1 MVRFAL
7 ALFLLA
13 PAFANADLLS
23 DLARNAEIL
32 DVQLSPT
39 GEYLG
44 VLREV
49 DDKRTAVFF
58 SFPAMKPLSVMEFPG
73 RNEVGDFW
81 WVGDERIIA
90 SVVFERD
97 RFEEELGWGELYGMN
112 VDGSKGEHLYG
123 VRASQDAKGGLTRS
137 KTSEYGSAQIIDQ
150 LWDDEKNVL
159 VSITKWNLTGGYRRV
174 VEYAN

>member
-13 PAFANADLLS
+13 PAFASADLIR

-44 VLREV
+44 VLRELE
-49 DDKRTAVFF
+49 DKRTAVFF
-58 SFPAMKPLSVMEFPG
+58 SFPSMKPLSVMEFPG

-81 WVGDERIIA
+81 W
-90 SVVFERD
+90 
-97 RFEEELGWGELYGMN
+97 LGL
-112 VDGSKGEHLYG
+112 D
-123 VRASQDAKGGLTRS
+123 
-137 KTSEYGSAQIIDQ
+137 
-150 LWDDEKNVL
+150 
-159 VSITKWNLTGGYRRV
+159 
-174 VEYAN
+174 